1 MHAIIRQGEGK
12 YYVSAVFGYYKD
24 ITATDDY
31 EKYLQNIHNPYWIVW
46 DAEKRRLI
54 KWLAFAPNT
63 KYIIPQV
70 IIIDAD
76 QSNWRKDENGVGCVD
91 FLNRELLDSFLDR
104 DEQPK
109 EILDKCRAMD
119 AGYVYEETTEIKT
132 EADIVNLSWASGGFH
147 DAFIAKEELKEDG
160 TLYLLFEGT
169 WGYKIEVWFRGDL
182 EYDTS
187 SRHSDEYDHFW
198 LGSTVILQD
207 GFVYLIDDDD
217 MTVDKIG
224 PGYCYFKARHM
235 KYRIIPD

>member
-1 MHAIIRQGEGK
+1 MHAKIRQGEGK

-31 EKYLQNIHNPYWIVW
+31 EKYLQNIHNPYRIVW

-54 KWLAFAPNT
+54 KWLAFVLNT
-63 KYIIPQV
+63 KYIIPQI
-70 IIIDAD
+70 IIIDANQD
-76 QSNWRKDENGVGCVD
+76 NWRKDKNGVGCVD
-91 FLNRELLDSFLDR
+91 FLNRNLLDSFLDR
-104 DEQPK
+104 AEQPK

-160 TLYLLFEGT
+160 TLYLLFDGT
-169 WGYKIEVWFRGDL
+169 WGCKIEVWFRGDL